1 MDPHGKVA
9 VVSGGASG
17 LGAATAA
24 ALADAGAQVAV
35 LDPAIPSPAFHHF
48 PCDVTDAAQTE
59 SAVAAVCDRLGH
71 IDICINCAGIGGL
84 GPIATPEGPQD
95 LDAFRRVIDVNLIGT
110 VNLTRFV
117 AHRMIGNAG
126 DGPDGERGV
135 IINAAS
141 IASFEGQQGM
151 GAYTASKA
159 AVAAL
164 TLVWARDLS
173 AHRIRVMSI
182 AAGFFATPMTAGM
195 PDDLVEELLETVEF
209 PKRPG
214 RPEEFARTALFIVQ
228 NVLLNGEV
236 IRLDGATRPP
246 ARTKWT
252 APAGVNS

>member
-1 MDPHGKVA
+1 MNPHGKVA
-9 VVSGGASG
+9 IVSGGASG

-24 ALADAGAQVAV
+24 ALADAGAAVAV
-35 LDPAIPSPAFHHF
+35 LDLAIASPAFHHF

-59 SAVAAVCDRLGH
+59 SAVNAVCDRLGRV
-71 IDICINCAGIGGL
+71 DILVNCAGVGGI
-84 GPIATPEGPQD
+84 GPIATPDGPQD
-95 LDAFRRVIDVNLIGT
+95 LEAFRRVIDVNLFGT
-110 VNLTRFV
+110 MNLTRFV
-117 AHRMIGNAG
+117 AHKMIGNAG

-135 IINAAS
+135 IVNAAS

-182 AAGFFATPMTAGM
+182 AAGLFATPMTAGL
-195 PDDLVEELLETVEF
+195 PDELIDELLETVEF

-228 NVLLNGEV
+228 NPLLNGDV

-246 ARTKWT
+246 ARTRWT
-252 APAGVNS
+252 AP

>member
-9 VVSGGASG
+9 IVSGGASG

-24 ALADAGAQVAV
+24 ALADAGATVAV
-35 LDPAIPSPAFHHF
+35 LDLAIPSPAFHHF
-48 PCDVTDAAQTE
+48 PCDITDAAQTE
-59 SAVAAVCDRLGH
+59 AAVTAVCHLLGRV
-71 IDICINCAGIGGL
+71 DILVNCAGIGGL
-84 GPIATPEGPQD
+84 GPIASPDGPQD
-95 LDAFRRVIDVNLIGT
+95 LEAFRRVIDVNLLGT

-117 AHRMIGNAG
+117 THRMIGNAG

-135 IINAAS
+135 VINAAS

-151 GAYTASKA
+151 GAYAASKA

-182 AAGFFATPMTAGM
+182 APGLFATPMTAGM
-195 PDDLVEELLETVEF
+195 PDELVDELLETVEF

-214 RPEEFARTALFIVQ
+214 RPEEFGRTALFIVQ
-228 NVLLNGEV
+228 NPLLNGEV

-246 ARTKWT
+246 ARTRWT
-252 APAGVNS
+252 AP

>member
-9 VVSGGASG
+9 IVSGGASG

-24 ALADAGAQVAV
+24 ALADAGAAVAV
-35 LDPAIPSPAFHHF
+35 LDLGIPSPAFHHF
-48 PCDVTDAAQTE
+48 PCDVTDGPQTE
-59 SAVAAVCDRLGH
+59 SAVNAVCDRLGSV
-71 IDICINCAGIGGL
+71 DILVNCAGIGGI
-84 GPIATPEGPQD
+84 GSIATPEGPQD
-95 LDAFRRVIDVNLIGT
+95 LGAFRRVVDVNLFGT

-117 AHRMIGNAG
+117 AHRMLGNPG

-173 AHRIRVMSI
+173 AHHIRVMSI
-182 AAGFFATPMTAGM
+182 APGLFATPMTAGL
-195 PDDLVEELLETVEF
+195 PDDLRDELLETVEF

-228 NVLLNGEV
+228 NPLVNGDV

-246 ARTKWT
+246 ARTRWT
-252 APAGVNS
+252 AP